1 MRRQILP
8 LLACVFG
15 LAAAATVAAAEE
27 GAKDVDAAWL
37 KAVKANDVDALV
49 ACYWPDAVLWLPD
62 APEARGEKA
71 IRATYAGL
79 LGANS
84 VVDASITNAV
94 YQTSGDLSTAWGHFT
109 LVLKPKAGGDNVV
122 LKGRFLSVSK
132 KSGGKWRYA
141 ADLASAEPP
150 PPATPAAA
158 K

>member
-1 MRRQILP
+1 MRRKILP

-37 KAVKANDVDALV
+37 KAVKANDVDAVV

-79 LGANS
+79 LAANS
-84 VVDASITNAV
+84 IVDASLANAV

-109 LVLKPKAGGDNVV
+109 LVLKPKAGGDNHV

-150 PPATPAAA
+150 PPASPPAA

>member
-1 MRRQILP
+1 MRRRILP

-79 LGANS
+79 LAANT
-84 VVDASITNAV
+84 VVDASLHGRRV
-94 YQTSGDLSTAWGHFT
+94 PDVRRSLDGLGPLH
-109 LVLKPKAGGDNVV
+109 AGPQAQ
-122 LKGRFLSVSK
+122 GR
-132 KSGGKWRYA
+132 RRQR
-141 ADLASAEPP
+141 
-150 PPATPAAA
+150 TC
-158 K
+158 

>member
-1 MRRQILP
+1 MRRKILP

-37 KAVKANDVDALV
+37 KAVKANDVDAVV

-79 LGANS
+79 LAANS
-84 VVDASITNAV
+84 IVDASLADAV

-109 LVLKPKAGGDNVV
+109 LVLKPKAGGDNQV

-150 PPATPAAA
+150 PPASPAAA

>member
-1 MRRQILP
+1 MRRKILP

-37 KAVKANDVDALV
+37 KAVKANDVDAVV

-79 LGANS
+79 LAANS
-84 VVDASITNAV
+84 IVDASLADAV

-109 LVLKPKAGGDNVV
+109 LVLKPKAGGDNEV

-150 PPATPAAA
+150 PPASPAAA